1 MVGGRRRHGMSM
13 GSKLSSVQ
21 ALRALAALAV
31 VAHHSLRATTVFVVP
46 PPRSILVPPSWLVQ
60 FGTVGVDVFFV
71 ISGFLMAFIADP
83 FLAGGRSPARFLAQR
98 IIRIWPPYVVANL
111 LACGLIVLNS
121 TDPPGT
127 LPFDLHARR
136 LLSLVFLP
144 SFNGRGL
151 LQPII
156 GPGWTLNYEAMFYA
170 CFALALLLGRR
181 LALPTLAAV
190 LASLFLVGRLSP
202 PGVVHAFLGNPI
214 VFEFLLGAAIGFALK
229 AGWFTPARPWAWIAA
244 SAVLLVALKLCGL
257 GAGQRLLAY
266 GLPAAT
272 LFVGVLALERVLVW
286 PRALL
291 LLGDASYSIYLTHTL
306 VIYWVIY
313 EAGFPLRRVPAIATV
328 ASSLFAILVAVA
340 CGLLFHWLIERPLL
354 RAARGA
360 FDRAGRGRSDATLAA
375 RALPRGPVPAA
386 GSEK

>member
-1 MVGGRRRHGMSM
+1 MVGGRRGPGMSM

-31 VAHHSLRATTVFVVP
+31 VAHHSFRATTVFVVP
-46 PPRSILVPPSWLVQ
+46 PPRSVLVPPSWLVQ

-71 ISGFLMAFIADP
+71 ISGFLMTYIADP
-83 FLAGGRSPARFLAQR
+83 YLAGGKSPARFLAQR
-98 IIRIWPPYVVANL
+98 IIRIWPPYVVASL

-121 TDPPGT
+121 TDPLGT

-136 LLSLVFLP
+136 LASLIFVP
-144 SFNGRGL
+144 SFNERGL

-181 LALPTLAAV
+181 LAFLKLAAV
-190 LASLFLVGRLSP
+190 VASLFLVGYLSP

-214 VFEFLLGAAIGFALK
+214 VFEFLIGAAIGFALK
-229 AGWFTPARPWAWIAA
+229 ARWFEPTRPWAWIAA
-244 SAVLLVALKLCGL
+244 SVVLLVVLKLCGL

-266 GLPAAT
+266 GLPAAA
-272 LFVGVLALERVLVW
+272 LFVGVLALERVVVW
-286 PRALL
+286 SRALT

-306 VIYWVIY
+306 VIYWIIY
-313 EAGFPLRRVPAIATV
+313 EAGFPLHRFPAISTV
-328 ASSLFAILVAVA
+328 TSSLLAILAAVA
-340 CGLLFHWLIERPLL
+340 CGLLFYWLIERPLL
-354 RAARGA
+354 HATRFVCG
-360 FDRAGRGRSDATLAA
+360 RAGKRPSGPPLAA
-375 RALPRGPVPAA
+375 RELP
-386 GSEK
+386 